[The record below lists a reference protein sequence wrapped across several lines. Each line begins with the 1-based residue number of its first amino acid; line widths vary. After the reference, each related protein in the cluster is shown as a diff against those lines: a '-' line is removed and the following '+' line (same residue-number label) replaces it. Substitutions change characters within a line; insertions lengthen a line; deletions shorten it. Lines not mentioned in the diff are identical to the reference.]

1 MRKNLVKGMA
11 ALAICAAF
19 ASCSHDTDFES
30 ANQEL
35 VVENLKNEYKAN
47 FVKKYGEIDPDQSW
61 DFTNFG
67 NATRGEASTQQQF
80 VGPNFYSY
88 CLIDYKAIKELTD
101 GSINAQTSSSSN
113 SYEYKLYGVN
123 YTVTAEAKNI
133 TFERYFTAVLTP
145 SFIRID
151 GSSSYSK
158 RYYHLFF
165 QTKEMI
171 PNTNG
176 TCHSSEY
183 WYGKLSP
190 NNGLITDRS
199 SIINT
204 SSSQGGEWYAY
215 YTDNTGNG
223 TAHHNT
229 TPVTKVREFKVT
241 ATTKKGEKFERTY
254 WGFDCDGADNGKV
267 DLICLVEDYK
277 TPYPIEKRYMIED
290 LGTTDDTDFNDI
302 VVDFKDDQ
310 QGHQTAI
317 IRAMG
322 GTLDF
327 TLKVAGTAVWTKSVN
342 GPTLTPAINV
352 KDMVNTGLD
361 DILYSKELDNIS
373 ISGWDPSTNN
383 ISITVK
389 YSVDDS
395 KTGTSI
401 YYEYDIPFPEVG
413 QVPMMFATNINVPW
427 MVEREDFPK
436 WWLEVYSKQ
445 TEEE

>member
-1 MRKNLVKGMA
+1 
-11 ALAICAAF
+11 
-19 ASCSHDTDFES
+19 
-30 ANQEL
+30 
-35 VVENLKNEYKAN
+35 
-47 FVKKYGEIDPDQSW
+47 
-61 DFTNFG
+61 
-67 NATRGEASTQQQF
+67 
-80 VGPNFYSY
+80 
-88 CLIDYKAIKELTD
+88 
-101 GSINAQTSSSSN
+101 
-113 SYEYKLYGVN
+113 
-123 YTVTAEAKNI
+123 
-133 TFERYFTAVLTP
+133 
-145 SFIRID
+145 
-151 GSSSYSK
+151 
-158 RYYHLFF
+158 
-165 QTKEMI
+165 
-171 PNTNG
+171 
-176 TCHSSEY
+176 
-183 WYGKLSP
+183 
-190 NNGLITDRS
+190 
-199 SIINT
+199 
-204 SSSQGGEWYAY
+204 
-215 YTDNTGNG
+215 
-223 TAHHNT
+223 
-229 TPVTKVREFKVT
+229 
-241 ATTKKGEKFERTY
+241 
-254 WGFDCDGADNGKV
+254 
-267 DLICLVEDYK
+267 
-277 TPYPIEKRYMIED
+277 MIED

-352 KDMVNTGLD
+352 IDMVNTGLD

-395 KTGTSI
+395 KTGTTI